1 MTWQPIETA
10 PKDGTEFLAYDPD
23 LGMVIASWVMNGW
36 YFNCFDGDGMGFY
49 DQEPTHWQA
58 LPAKP

>member
-23 LGMVIASWVMNGW
+23 LGIVIADWDDGW
-36 YFNCFDGDGMGFY
+36 HYDCFDSDGMGFY
-49 DQEPTHWQA
+49 DQEPTHWQT